1 MSQVLSS
8 LFSLTKEVGIPKIMF
23 EISFFLDLSKHQ
35 SLRDT
40 LGQIDKYIRKE
51 KANALNFSLKENL
64 NSYEKDDSLALLLI
78 QHY

>member
-1 MSQVLSS
+1 
-8 LFSLTKEVGIPKIMF
+8 MF
-23 EISFFLDLSKHQ
+23 EISLFLDLSKHQ

-64 NSYEKDDSLALLLI
+64 N
-78 QHY
+78 